1 VKRKP
6 LIVVT
11 AGDQRGIGPEITASA
26 VAFPPVRR
34 ACAVAVIGCRRAL
47 LRAGLDE
54 RLAPIMDIPGP
65 AAPPARPDARSGRVS
80 YLAVKAAFGLAASGL
95 ADALVTAP
103 VCKEAWRAAGLPQT
117 SHTDFFR
124 ARTAAEP
131 LMAFS
136 AGKLNAALLTEHLP
150 LSRVRAAIK
159 TRSAAEKL
167 LLFSRELRRLT
178 GRAPRIGLCALN
190 PHAGDGGLIGEE
202 ELRVLAPAAAAA
214 RKAGADVEGP
224 LPADA
229 AWALHKSGGLDGLM
243 CCYHDQAITPI
254 KLLAGTERTVHLT
267 LGLPFVRTSPAHGT
281 AFDIAGSGKADW
293 RGMAEALLTAA
304 RLVRRGIPGAGRGG
318 SPRGGDKGRRS

>member
-1 VKRKP
+1 MKRKP

-11 AGDQRGIGPEITASA
+11 AGDPGGIGPEITASA

-54 RLAPIMDIPGP
+54 RLAPVMDIPGP
-65 AAPPARPDARSGRVS
+65 ASPPRRPDARSGRAS
-80 YLAVKAAFGLAASGL
+80 YLAVKAAFALVSSGL

-103 VCKEAWRAAGLPQT
+103 VCKEAWRAARLPET

-124 ARTAAEP
+124 ARTAVEP

-150 LSRVRAAIK
+150 LARAGAAITARAA
-159 TRSAAEKL
+159 ADKL

-214 RKAGADVEGP
+214 RKAGADVSGP
-224 LPADA
+224 LPGDA
-229 AWALHKSGGLDGLM
+229 AWALHKAGGFDGLM
-243 CCYHDQAITPI
+243 CCYHDQATTPI
-254 KLLAGTERTVHLT
+254 KLLAGPERTVHLT

-281 AFDIAGSGKADW
+281 AFDIAGKGKADW
-293 RGMAEALLTAA
+293 RGMAGAILAAA
-304 RLVRRGIPGAGRGG
+304 RLAGREAPGAGRGG
-318 SPRGGDKGRRS
+318 PARGGDGSRR